1 MPSKRA
7 ITGFHRFFVYICNM
21 DTLESAVRLDM
32 YNPWIILPALL
43 FVVLIVYFLIKFFSV
58 FFQFIQ
64 AKGCLTVLLIL
75 LFGLP
80 GLVAISLL
88 AGYTITA
95 TILIMVAV
103 IGVITGY
110 IARDSEENVGKF
122 ANFIMIVSIITL
134 LLALFLV
141 KFF

>member
-1 MPSKRA
+1 MIIFLVVNS
-7 ITGFHRFFVYICNM
+7 FFTYICTM
-21 DTLESAVRLDM
+21 DTLESAFRLDLH
-32 YNPWIILPALL
+32 NPWIMMPALL
-43 FVVLIVYFLIKFFSV
+43 FLVLIVYFLIKFFSV

-64 AKGCLTVLLIL
+64 AKGCLTVLLII

-141 KFF
+141 KFVS